1 MLITPRGHINRSD
14 GLKLIK
20 ERFLSGMQEIP
31 RKPISSYSDLF
42 NFALNCI
49 CYAISIAHCIL
60 TNVTSVKSPENGNF
74 P

>member
-31 RKPISSYSDLF
+31 RKPISGYSDSLS
-42 NFALNCI
+42 FALNCI
-49 CYAISIAHCIL
+49 CYAIIAHCIL
-60 TNVTSVKSPENGNF
+60 TNVTSVKSSENGNF